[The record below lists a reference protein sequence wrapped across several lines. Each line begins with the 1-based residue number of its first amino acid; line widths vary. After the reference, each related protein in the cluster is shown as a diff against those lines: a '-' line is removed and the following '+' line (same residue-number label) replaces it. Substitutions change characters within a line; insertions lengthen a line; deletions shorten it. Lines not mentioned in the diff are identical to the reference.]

1 LSCASDWP
9 RTPERL
15 DDQSRNIIPEAGKR
29 IPSLSRAR
37 QAGAERKRERERERE
52 REKREKEREP
62 VSQSV
67 RVFYSVDHPQRAAR
81 EYGAP
86 PGGGNQGCGVRGGV
100 KKGWPAQD
108 SNLESPAPGADALSS
123 CARPSQVKLHE
134 ISGCAT
140 LDLISRS
147 PIEGEPV
154 SQSVRFFSADHPQV
168 AARVYGAPPGGGN
181 QGCGVRGGVKK
192 R

>member
-1 LSCASDWP
+1 MNSFS
-9 RTPERL
+9 
-15 DDQSRNIIPEAGKR
+15 QSSQTSWG
-29 IPSLSRAR
+29 
-37 QAGAERKRERERERE
+37 RERERERE
-52 REKREKEREP
+52 REERERERKRE
-62 VSQSV
+62 SLCLSLSG
-67 RVFYSVDHPQRAAR
+67 FFSVDHPQKAAR

-86 PGGGNQGCGVRGGV
+86 PGGGNQGCGVRRGV
-100 KKGWPAQD
+100 NKGWPAQD

-123 CARPSQVKLHE
+123 CARPSQLKLHE

-140 LDLISRS
+140 LHLISTS
-147 PIEGEPV
+147 PIEREPV

-168 AARVYGAPPGGGN
+168 AARDYGAPPGGGN

>member
-1 LSCASDWP
+1 MTRAETSSHKRGNEFLLSVKPDKLGQ
-9 RTPERL
+9 RER
-15 DDQSRNIIPEAGKR
+15 
-29 IPSLSRAR
+29 
-37 QAGAERKRERERERE
+37 EREKERERERE
-52 REKREKEREP
+52 ERERERAC
-62 VSQSV
+62 VSV
-67 RVFYSVDHPQRAAR
+67 CPGFFSVDHSQRAAR

-123 CARPSQVKLHE
+123 CARPSHVKLHE

-140 LDLISRS
+140 LHLTSTS
-147 PIEGEPV
+147 PIEREPV
-154 SQSVRFFSADHPQV
+154 SQSVRLVFSADHPQV

-181 QGCGVRGGVKK
+181 QGCGVRGRVKK